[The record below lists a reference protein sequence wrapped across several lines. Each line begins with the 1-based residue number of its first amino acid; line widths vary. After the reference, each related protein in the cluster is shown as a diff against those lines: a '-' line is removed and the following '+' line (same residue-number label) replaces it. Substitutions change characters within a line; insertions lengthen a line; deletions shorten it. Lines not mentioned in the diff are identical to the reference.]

1 MQIGTEELRTAV
13 ARLIVAGDF
22 QELMN
27 LYAGGDVALP
37 PETIARL
44 YSSEDRQTLDEV
56 REAIPLE
63 VLPPLDRRATAPAEM
78 VELAARFALER
89 GEFAP
94 ALRALREAEALDK
107 FCRAYADFAIESLGA
122 GEETRAA
129 FELILAGRLGWART
143 APEARRE
150 FVTGLGVNAAELAF
164 SLGAESVRGRISG
177 GRALPDFPA
186 WQTYGPL
193 LHARCFAEP
202 CVSDLPLDT
211 LAPLAIRY
219 LLHDPAL
226 AERALAAAGDALRLL
241 RILAAET
248 DPDLS
253 DFARRHAQATARY
266 RELHDQRLI
275 RDARL
280 AAAEQQAPEVPL
292 EPAAEPEQDGAE
304 ETSENAEDQPEE
316 EPQAP
321 PLDESELDKAEAARE
336 GLREVQALL
345 LGRREKEWRNAL
357 AELSATHPL
366 SVFTVCTVRGSEL
379 GTFVIPA
386 GERAAEFLA
395 ALTGQ
400 GS

>member
-1 MQIGTEELRTAV
+1 
-13 ARLIVAGDF
+13 
-22 QELMN
+22 
-27 LYAGGDVALP
+27 
-37 PETIARL
+37 
-44 YSSEDRQTLDEV
+44 
-56 REAIPLE
+56 
-63 VLPPLDRRATAPAEM
+63 
-78 VELAARFALER
+78 
-89 GEFAP
+89 
-94 ALRALREAEALDK
+94 
-107 FCRAYADFAIESLGA
+107 
-122 GEETRAA
+122 
-129 FELILAGRLGWART
+129 
-143 APEARRE
+143 
-150 FVTGLGVNAAELAF
+150 
-164 SLGAESVRGRISG
+164 VRGRISG